1 MDPWQQV
8 RCRLALALD
17 EGDVVPIPG
26 LLESV
31 VAQPAIRVDEAPGRD
46 RLPDERL
53 QTVRRRIG
61 DLAHPDA
68 TQATPADL
76 LNCHGNQHLI
86 QLTPAPRAGLRC
98 TPMGLVHLDVARQP
112 VPARPNHRSA
122 ELVQP
127 RPRRLVA
134 PQAQGAHPTLLVG
147 DPPHRP
153 KPRRQRGSGVLKNR
167 PRRHRGLVG
176 AARALPPPLPDAPRL
191 GPVTPR
197 APKSLRPPELFQIR
211 PTRLLGR
218 ESALE
223 FGQISRIILHH
234 LVRYILGLP
243 ESSKYLV
250 RPISA
255 RAENRIFA
263 WTPDAS

>member
-1 MDPWQQV
+1 
-8 RCRLALALD
+8 
-17 EGDVVPIPG
+17 
-26 LLESV
+26 
-31 VAQPAIRVDEAPGRD
+31 
-46 RLPDERL
+46 
-53 QTVRRRIG
+53 
-61 DLAHPDA
+61 
-68 TQATPADL
+68 
-76 LNCHGNQHLI
+76 
-86 QLTPAPRAGLRC
+86 
-98 TPMGLVHLDVARQP
+98 MGLVHLDVARQP

-134 PQAQGAHPTLLVG
+134 PQAQGSLQPQGAHPTLLVG

-234 LVRYILGLP
+234 LVRYIVGLP

-250 RPISA
+250 YVILLGPRCGSDQGESGA
-255 RAENRIFA
+255 AHSSHHTGSEVNASGSTLSTVRRLCQRRYRTRRWNSSNCSRWSSCSLHCRIFLRLTFWRRA
-263 WTPDAS
+263 M